1 MTSVTFQP
9 HAPTI
14 QAPRLFRSVER
25 LRGALLWLTGFAGA
39 IVFMEPS
46 PYEVASLLTIFV
58 FACTGLTV
66 RPALMPLFVLLL
78 LYNTGFSLAV
88 LQITGETK
96 PFTWVAVSWYLSLT
110 ALFFAA
116 VLGTNTAERLSLL
129 MRGTT
134 MAAALAAA
142 IAVASYFRLLG
153 KASDLFL
160 MYDRAHATFNDPNVL
175 GAFLILPALLA
186 LQRVLNNRFADAV
199 RASALLA
206 LFAIAVLL
214 TFSRAAWGQFAF
226 TAVLLM
232 FFTFVTTRSPNA
244 RLRIVLIAIAGIA
257 AMILILAALLSIDR
271 VAELFKE
278 RASLDQ
284 SYDVGHL
291 GRFGRHILGMEL
303 ALERPFGIGPL
314 QFHKI
319 FPEDPH
325 NTYLNAFLSGGW
337 LAGLMYLTLVL
348 TTLVRGLAYV
358 FVETPWRST
367 YIAVYCAFVG
377 AAAESV
383 LIDSDHWR
391 HYFLLLGVTW
401 GLMIVSQ
408 VYRRRLAPHEAGGF
422 APTRP
427 PTLAPTLAPLR
438 PAA

>member
-1 MTSVTFQP
+1 MTSVTYES
-9 HAPTI
+9 HNGSTV

-58 FACTGLTV
+58 FAATGLAL
-66 RPALMPLFVLLL
+66 RPAIMPLFVLLL

-88 LQITGETK
+88 LQISGESK

-110 ALFFAA
+110 AVFFAA
-116 VLGTNTAERLSLL
+116 MLSSNTAERLSLL

-134 MAAALAAA
+134 MAAAAAA
-142 IAVASYFRLLG
+142 VIAVLSYFRLLG
-153 KASDLFL
+153 NASDLFL

-186 LQRVLNNRFADAV
+186 LQRVLNNRAGDAM
-199 RASALLA
+199 RGAALLA

-226 TAVLLM
+226 TAALLM
-232 FFTFVTTRSPNA
+232 FFTFVTTRSGNA
-244 RLRIVLIAIAGIA
+244 RLRIVLIAIAGLA
-257 AMILILAALLSIDR
+257 ALALILAALLSIDR
-271 VAELFKE
+271 VADLFKE

-291 GRFGRHILGMEL
+291 GRFGRYILGAQL

-314 QFHKI
+314 QFHKL

-325 NTYLNAFLSGGW
+325 NTYLNAFISGGW
-337 LAGLMYLTLVL
+337 LAGLMYLTLVF

-358 FVETPWRST
+358 FVDTPWRAT

-377 AAAESV
+377 AAAESAI
-383 LIDSDHWR
+383 IDSDHWR
-391 HYFLLLGVTW
+391 HYFLLLGVVW

-408 VYRRRLAPHEAGGF
+408 PYRRGVRAHPRDGAAPPALAPH
-422 APTRP
+422 PR
-427 PTLAPTLAPLR
+427 
-438 PAA
+438 AA